1 MYHFI
6 TTIPCNY
13 HIKNSISGRN
23 SIVEVCTNYDVYSMP
38 GGVAAK
44 WALGMSCL
52 HAPLGGMLPISV
64 HTFTLSLVCVC
75 VCVCVCVTH
84 EKTIWW
90 QSRPRAAI

>member
-38 GGVAAK
+38 GGVAR
-44 WALGMSCL
+44 
-52 HAPLGGMLPISV
+52 
-64 HTFTLSLVCVC
+64 
-75 VCVCVCVTH
+75 VCVTH